1 MLNLIK
7 FQKGNAIMP
16 KNELKNRVRFSTTL
30 EIDTNKRLKEFSQ
43 KTEIPVSKIVN
54 NAINEYIENRD
65 KSENS

>member
-1 MLNLIK
+1 
-7 FQKGNAIMP
+7 MP

-65 KSENS
+65 KSENC